1 MQLSGSVI
9 EEVNERGEPI
19 TGDTLLVLL
28 NGHTDQVPFTLP
40 AVESEQQ
47 WQRVFDTCDPHG
59 ADRPYSAGESYPL
72 EGRSVAV
79 FKILSPLRE
88 RRRVSD
94 AERTPEPVGVEG

>member
-1 MQLSGSVI
+1 
-9 EEVNERGEPI
+9 VNERGEPI

-28 NGHTDQVPFTLP
+28 NGHTDKVPFTLP
-40 AVESEQQ
+40 PIETDQQ

-59 ADRPYSAGESYPL
+59 VDRMYKAGVRYPL
-72 EGRSVAV
+72 QGRTVTV

-94 AERTPEPVGVEG
+94 VDRADTPEPVAAERDVSR